1 MEWIKHFN
9 NAINYIEDNLTN
21 KIRLDIAAQI
31 ACCNSYHFQ
40 RMFTYMTGIP
50 LSEYIRRR
58 RMSLAA
64 EDLQSDRSKVIDVSV
79 KYGYD
84 SPTAFN
90 RAFRSIHGIKPSQA
104 KEAGASLKAYPP
116 ICISLSVKGDCALD
130 YRIEQKEAFRI
141 IGISGPLQKEIENNF
156 ETVPRMWGEASMNG
170 TLQRLSA
177 KMDSPPMGLLG
188 VSFCNEEE
196 DWRYFIAVTSRHSA
210 AEDFE
215 EALVPSS
222 TWAIFRGEGPSQSIQ
237 ELEKRIVLEWLPASG
252 YEYNNAPDI
261 EVYFNP
267 DPLNSM
273 YEIWIP
279 VKRKEV

>member
-1 MEWIKHFN
+1 MEWIEHFN
-9 NAINYIEDNLTN
+9 RAINYIEDNLCEE
-21 KIRLDIAAQI
+21 ISLDTAARI
-31 ACCNSYHFQ
+31 ACCNTYHFQ
-40 RMFTYMTGIP
+40 RMFAYMTDVP

-64 EDLQSDRSKVIDVSV
+64 VELQSDNSKVIDVSV

-90 RAFRSIHGIKPSQA
+90 RAFRSIHGIAPSQA

-116 ICISLSVKGDCALD
+116 ISVTLSIKGDSVLN

-141 IGISGPLQKEIENNF
+141 IGISMPLQKEIEKNF

-170 TLQRLSA
+170 TIQRLTG
-177 KMDSPPMGLLG
+177 KMDSFPMGLLG

-196 DWRYFIAVTSRHSA
+196 NWQYFIAVASEHSA
-210 AEDFE
+210 ADGFE
-215 EALVPSS
+215 ECQVPSS
-222 TWAIFRGEGPSQSIQ
+222 VWAVFEGEGPSTSIQ

-261 EVYFNP
+261 EVYLNP
-267 DPLNSM
+267 DPAHAK
-273 YEIWIP
+273 YEVWIP

>member
-9 NAINYIEDNLTN
+9 DAIKYIEDNLSSAIN
-21 KIRLDIAAQI
+21 LDTAARF
-31 ACCNSYHFQ
+31 ACCSTYHFQ

-64 EDLQSDRSKVIDVSV
+64 EELQSDSSKVIDVSV

-90 RAFRSIHGIKPSQA
+90 RAFRSIHGITPSQA

-116 ICISLSVKGDCALD
+116 ISISLSIKGDCALD

-141 IGISGPLQKEIENNF
+141 IGISRPLQKEIENNF
-156 ETVPRMWGEASMNG
+156 ETVPRMWGEASMDG
-170 TLQRLSA
+170 TLQKLSA
-177 KMDSPPMGLLG
+177 EMDGPPMGLLG

-196 DWRYFIAVTSRHSA
+196 DWRYFIAVTSRHSLA
-210 AEDFE
+210 KSFE

-222 TWAIFRGEGPSQSIQ
+222 TWAIFKGEGPAHSIQ
-237 ELEKRIVLEWLPASG
+237 ELEKRIILEWLPASG

-261 EVYFNP
+261 EVYLNP
-267 DPLNSM
+267 DPRNAR
-273 YEIWIP
+273 YEVWIP